1 LKQEK
6 RAMSKLAIAAI
17 PLLAGALMIIL
28 PEALMA
34 DVSAT
39 KVALG
44 VGSDITVVIPSLAT
58 PATPITIITPDA
70 IISSAP

>member
-1 LKQEK
+1 MRKQ
-6 RAMSKLAIAAI
+6 LAIAAF

-44 VGSDITVVIPSLAT
+44 VGSDITLVMPSLAT
-58 PATPITIITPDA
+58 PATPITIITTEA